1 MEPGV
6 FHEVIYTSPHSNLSS
21 VLGTSP
27 EDIDT
32 RNQGSDRILL
42 MAIII
47 LMIFGVLAVY
57 SSIAFFAQSNE
68 TSAFALVVRHMV
80 KLGIAFFVMLIASKV
95 NYHTLAKFSRIGMV
109 LSLFMLVLVLL
120 FGTEQFGAKRW
131 LNLGGFSFQPS
142 TVATVAL
149 LLHVSVLL
157 SEKQEYIKD
166 FKKAFVPVMFWVTV
180 TCGLIGIEDFSS
192 AGILMSIC
200 LVMMFIGRVS
210 VIQLGSMVAIAILGG
225 TLLLSQSTNRQDRVH
240 QYMEQI
246 KNIETGKFL
255 TGSGYQAQQ
264 AHIAI
269 AKGELMG
276 VGIGKSSQRDF
287 LPAPYNDFIFAIIAE
302 EYGMMGAMALI
313 VLFSLILIRGVV
325 YIARKA
331 EDTLG
336 SLLAIGC
343 TLTIVLY
350 GFVNASVAS
359 GLLPVTGL
367 PMPFVSYGGTS
378 MMFAGLMVGILL
390 NISKH
395 DRDRRQLFYG

>member
-1 MEPGV
+1 M
-6 FHEVIYTSPHSNLSS
+6 IYTSPHSNLSS

-32 RNQGSDRILL
+32 RKHGSDRILL
-42 MAIII
+42 TAVII
-47 LMIFGVLAVY
+47 LMIIGILAVY
-57 SSIAFFAQSNE
+57 SSIAFFAASNE
-68 TSAFALVVRHMV
+68 TSAFALVTRHMV
-80 KLGIAFFVMLIASKV
+80 KLAIAFFMMLIISKV
-95 NYHTLAKFSRIGMV
+95 NYHTIAKFSRVGMV
-109 LSLFMLVLVLL
+109 VSLFLLVAVLL

-142 TVATVAL
+142 AIATVAL
-149 LLHVSVLL
+149 LIHVSVLL

-166 FKKAFVPVMFWVTV
+166 FRKSFIPIMIWVTL
-180 TCGLIGIEDFSS
+180 TCALIGIEDFSS
-192 AGILMSIC
+192 AGILMGIC
-200 LVMMFIGRVS
+200 LMMMFIGRVS
-210 VIQLGSMVAIAILGG
+210 VLQLGSMVGIAVLGG
-225 TLLLSQSTNRQDRVH
+225 MLLLSQSSNRQDRVD
-240 QYMEQI
+240 QYLQQI
-246 KNIETGKFL
+246 KNIETQEFI

-269 AKGELMG
+269 AKGELFG

-287 LPAPYNDFIFAIIAE
+287 LPAPYNDFIFAIITE
-302 EYGMMGAMALI
+302 EYGIAGALVLVI
-313 VLFSLILIRGVV
+313 LFSMILIRGVV
-325 YIARKA
+325 FIARKA

-336 SLLAIGC
+336 SLLAVGC

-350 GFVNASVAS
+350 GLVNASVAS

-378 MMFAGLMVGILL
+378 MLFAGLMIGILL

-395 DRDRRQLFYG
+395 TREKGAYFYA

>member
-1 MEPGV
+1 M
-6 FHEVIYTSPHSNLSS
+6 IYTTPNSNFSN
-21 VLGTSP
+21 VLGTSL

-32 RNQGSDRILL
+32 RKQGSDRILL
-42 MAIII
+42 MAIIM
-47 LMIFGVLAVY
+47 LMMFGVLAVY
-57 SSIAFFAQSNE
+57 SSIAYFAQTNE
-68 TSAFALVVRHMV
+68 TSAFALVTRHIV
-80 KLGIAFFVMLIASKV
+80 KLGISFFVMLIASKI
-95 NYHTLAKFSRIGMV
+95 NYHTLAKLSRLGMV
-109 LSLFMLVLVLL
+109 VSLFLLVAVLL

-142 TVATVAL
+142 TLATVSL

-166 FKKAFVPVMFWVTV
+166 FKKSFLPIMVWVTL
-180 TCGLIGIEDFSS
+180 TCALIGVEDFSS
-192 AGILMSIC
+192 AGILMGIC

-210 VIQLGSMVAIAILGG
+210 VIQLGSMVAVAVLGG
-225 TLLLSQSTNRQDRVH
+225 MLLLSQSTNRQDRID
-240 QYMEQI
+240 QYVQQI
-246 KNIETGKFL
+246 KSIETQEFL

-269 AKGELMG
+269 AKGEFMG

-302 EYGMMGAMALI
+302 EYGIFGAMSLI
-313 VLFSLILIRGVV
+313 LIFSLILIRGVV

-336 SLLAIGC
+336 SLLAVGC

-350 GFVNASVAS
+350 GFVNAAVAS

-378 MMFAGLMVGILL
+378 MLFAGLMVGLLL

-395 DRDRRQLFYG
+395 DRDRRQFYA

>member
-1 MEPGV
+1 V
-6 FHEVIYTSPHSNLSS
+6 THTSPHRNISS
-21 VLGTSP
+21 VLGTSL

-32 RNQGSDRILL
+32 RKQGSDRILL
-42 MAIII
+42 MAIIM
-47 LMIFGVLAVY
+47 LMMFGILAVY
-57 SSIAFFAQSNE
+57 SSIAFFAASNE
-68 TSAFALVVRHMV
+68 TSAFALVTRHVV
-80 KLGIAFFVMLIASKV
+80 KLGIAFFVMLIVSKV
-95 NYHTLAKFSRIGMV
+95 NYHTLAKFSRVGMV
-109 LSLFMLVLVLL
+109 ISLFLLVAVLI

-131 LNLGGFSFQPS
+131 LNFGGFSFQPS
-142 TVATVAL
+142 TIATVAL

-166 FKKAFVPVMFWVTV
+166 FKKSFMPIMIWVTI

-192 AGILMSIC
+192 AGILMGIC
-200 LVMMFIGRVS
+200 LIMMFIGRVS
-210 VIQLGSMVAIAILGG
+210 ILQLSSMIGVAVLGG
-225 TLLLSQSTNRQDRVH
+225 MLLLSQSTNRQDRVD
-240 QYMEQI
+240 QYLQQI
-246 KNIETGKFL
+246 ENIETQEFL
-255 TGSGYQAQQ
+255 TGSGYQVQQ

-269 AKGELMG
+269 AKGELFG

-302 EYGMMGAMALI
+302 EYGIAGALALI

-325 YIARKA
+325 FIARKA

-336 SLLAIGC
+336 SLLAVGC

-378 MMFAGLMVGILL
+378 MMFAGLMVGIIL

-395 DRDRRQLFYG
+395 NRDKGAIFYA

>member
-1 MEPGV
+1 
-6 FHEVIYTSPHSNLSS
+6 
-21 VLGTSP
+21 
-27 EDIDT
+27 
-32 RNQGSDRILL
+32 
-42 MAIII
+42 MAIVI
-47 LMIFGVLAVY
+47 LMIFGILAVY

-68 TSAFALVVRHMV
+68 TSAFALIVRHMV

-109 LSLFMLVLVLL
+109 LSLFLLVLVLL

-166 FKKAFVPVMFWVTV
+166 FKTAFVPIMFWVTV

-210 VIQLGSMVAIAILGG
+210 VIQLGSMVAIAVLGG
-225 TLLLSQSTNRQDRVH
+225 SLLLSQSTNRQDRVH